1 MCFAFVYSPVGIC
14 AIVFLFIRVL
24 LVIFFFSFQW
34 YLQLNEVPWGSP
46 VLIASQQLLYVA
58 AASTEMKWPT
68 GR

>member
-1 MCFAFVYSPVGIC
+1 MCFAFVYLPVGIC
-14 AIVFLFIRVL
+14 AIVFLFIHVP
-24 LVIFFFSFQW
+24 LVHFFSFQW

-58 AASTEMKWPT
+58 EASTEIKWST